1 MLTTSCELALLQLR
15 YNFILVVDQRNAF
28 FMFET
33 PTNTYHL
40 RVYYEDTDAGGIV
53 YYANY
58 LKFFERA
65 RTEWLRELGI
75 EQSFFL
81 EQNVAFV
88 VRHVEMDNIASAKLD
103 DQLTVKSQITLLKR
117 ASLIFQQQI
126 TNQQEQLIATATI
139 KVASIEL
146 AQNKL
151 SNNKV
156 CAIPQTIL
164 GALKRVS

>member
-1 MLTTSCELALLQLR
+1 MLENHF
-15 YNFILVVDQRNAF
+15 NF
-28 FMFET
+28 
-33 PTNTYHL
+33 YKL

-75 EQSFFL
+75 IQSTFL
-81 EQNVAFV
+81 EQNIAFV

-126 TNQQEQLIATATI
+126 VNQQEQLIATATI
-139 KVASIEL
+139 KVASIQL
-146 AQNKL
+146 AQSNL
-151 SNNKV
+151 INNKV

-164 GALKRVS
+164 GALQRVS